1 MKKTLR
7 GRVAVVAG
15 ATRGAGRGIAC
26 MLGEAGAVV
35 YCTGRSVRGKKVP
48 ERRTS
53 KDAFD
58 LDKRPETIEETAEMV
73 TARGGLGIPVRVDHT
88 DPRQVAAL
96 FRRVRRE
103 QGGRLDVLVNDVWGG
118 DYLTEWGKPFWE
130 CSAEKGLRMIE
141 RAVHSHII
149 TSLYGAPLMVGRRRG
164 LIVEVTDGEG
174 LYYRGQLFYDFVKVA
189 AIRMAFAMAEE
200 LRRHKVAAVALT
212 PGFLRS
218 EAMLE
223 HLGVTEENW
232 RDAVGKAPSFA
243 ESETPFYVGRAVA
256 ALAPDPKVLRKSR
269 RALSS
274 WGLAAE
280 YGFEDVDGRRP
291 HFGRWAEE
299 NMPGFLK
306 SVRESEARFC
316 GPGGAP
322 GGAA

>member
-1 MKKTLR
+1 
-7 GRVAVVAG
+7 
-15 ATRGAGRGIAC
+15 
-26 MLGEAGAVV
+26 
-35 YCTGRSVRGKKVP
+35 
-48 ERRTS
+48 
-53 KDAFD
+53 
-58 LDKRPETIEETAEMV
+58 MV
-73 TARGGLGIPVRVDHT
+73 TARGGRGIHAQVDHT
-88 DPRQVAAL
+88 DPAQVRAL
-96 FRRVRRE
+96 FKRVARE
-103 QGGRLDVLVNDVWGG
+103 QKRLDILVNDVWGG
-118 DYLTEWGKPFWE
+118 DELTEWKQFWKHSLE
-130 CSAEKGLRMIE
+130 EGLKMIE

-256 ALAPDPKVLRKSR
+256 ALAADPKVLRKSG